1 MAMKL
6 PIIIAVPEGEATDI
20 IKSEN
25 SGLIVAPENP
35 AMLAEA
41 ICKLKRD
48 KGLYEILSVNSLL
61 AANKFNRKRLASE
74 MLNHLESII
83 P

>member
-1 MAMKL
+1 ML

-20 IKSEN
+20 IKAEN

-35 AMLAEA
+35 TRLAEA
-41 ICKLKRD
+41 ISKLKRD
-48 KGLYEILSVNSLL
+48 NDLHEILAVNSLL

-74 MLNHLESII
+74 MLTHLESIL